1 MSQICAFTVQP
12 LARVTFL
19 VANSTPMVGAGFFGR
34 VPFKYW
40 FSKQVF
46 PTEASP
52 TRITAQIK
60 VVKVTFV

>member
-1 MSQICAFTVQP
+1 MSQICALTVQP

-19 VANSTPMVGAGFFGR
+19 VANSTPIVGAGFFGR

-40 FSKQVF
+40 FSMQVF

-52 TRITAQIK
+52 TKITAQIK
-60 VVKVTFV
+60 AVIVTFV